1 MPADEMEKAGP
12 AEARVSDDDVV
23 DEPSVAE
30 AERCVRLLEAE
41 VVASAEVPQAAKP
54 SVEKPSTET
63 KDAPHLLWE
72 AMAEQQRELAMF
84 ERRQRRHKQGERKRR
99 QQTRRPRG

>member
-1 MPADEMEKAGP
+1 MTLPFIITSRMPADEMEKAGP

-41 VVASAEVPQAAKP
+41 VVASPP
-54 SVEKPSTET
+54 PNL
-63 KDAPHLLWE
+63 HC
-72 AMAEQQRELAMF
+72 
-84 ERRQRRHKQGERKRR
+84 
-99 QQTRRPRG
+99 